1 MQILLSSLQN
11 SDDGMNSNVFS
22 FQLIREFNL
31 HISGTRNN
39 SDREMNLCQVET
51 IVLCA
56 SSVTNHQFK
65 IIEKLNFWTEFLDN
79 NSGQFFLSVFWADFN
94 DFDQGDLKR

>member
-22 FQLIREFNL
+22 FQLFHEFNL

-39 SDREMNLCQVET
+39 SDREVNLCQVET

-56 SSVTNHQFK
+56 SSVTNHRLK
-65 IIEKLNFWTEFLDN
+65 IIEKLNFWTECF
-79 NSGQFFLSVFWADFN
+79 GQKFRTIFPSVFRADFN